1 MVIKHSTWSNIPHET
16 VENAH
21 YDTINVEYR
30 REYSTK
36 TRRAQRVLKSVTEH
50 MRKWHDKQIALY
62 PNREW
67 YVRVEPGITVNED
80 RTKISVYARYQ
91 FADKSVIHHLGS

>member
-1 MVIKHSTWSNIPHET
+1 VIKHSTHANIPHET
-16 VENAH
+16 VENAF

-30 REYSTK
+30 REYSTQ

-50 MRKWHDKQIALY
+50 MRKWHDKQMALY

-67 YVRVEPGITVNED
+67 YVRSEPSITLSSD
-80 RTKISVYARYQ
+80 KKRIFVYARYQ
-91 FADKSVIHHLGS
+91 FADMDTVHAGS